1 MPFVAVASAVLGVGT
16 LAFLVLLFRGAFSAV
31 SDLSQFMA
39 GAQLLA
45 KGEGAQVYVI
55 SKLFATE
62 LLLFPYPARGGVGLF
77 VPPCGLPW
85 LMPLALLPAS
95 IAPDVWKLFLIV
107 CLALSIFVL
116 RKAFQLN
123 FTATCWLTAFI
134 CFSGSTYEALRID
147 QISTPMFLAYC
158 CAIWALKAKRP
169 YLAAVALSVFLLK
182 PQQIV
187 PFLVLLIGARQYK
200 TVLGFAGIAAA
211 LTAIAFALMGV
222 EGFHNYSSLLSSC
235 IEDNRY
241 MVPIISCTL
250 RGQLYRIFS
259 THHDVINTL
268 SLVVCCASYIWYF
281 AIARRLSQ
289 SKHWLDY
296 GLVVIMPMG
305 VALSPYCLSYD
316 LLPLVPSLLILM
328 TQFESTLPPLAIL
341 LGMLL
346 TMTFIIPFSIFIH
359 QDWVLSSQVFN
370 PQFAAI
376 FIFGIACMALYYND
390 LRKRVAAEGEV
401 A

>member
-1 MPFVAVASAVLGVGT
+1 MPFLAVASAVLGVGT
-16 LAFLVLLFRGAFSAV
+16 LAFLVLLFRGAFSSV

-39 GAQLLA
+39 GAHLIA
-45 KGEGAQVYVI
+45 SGEGAQVYVI

-62 LLLFPYPARGGVGLF
+62 QAIFSYPARGGVGLF
-77 VPPCGLPW
+77 VPPFGLPW
-85 LMPLALLPAS
+85 LMPLAFLPAS

-107 CLALSIFVL
+107 CLSLSIFVL
-116 RKAFQLN
+116 RKAFKLN

-147 QISTPMFLAYC
+147 QVAAPMFLAYC
-158 CAIWALKAKRP
+158 SAIWAIRAKRP
-169 YLAAVALSVFLLK
+169 YLAALALSVFLMK

-187 PFLVLLIGARQYK
+187 PFVVLLIGARQYK
-200 TVLGFAGIAAA
+200 TVLGFAGITAA
-211 LTAIAFALMGV
+211 LSAIALALVGV
-222 EGFHNYSSLLSSC
+222 EGLHNYSTLISSC

-259 THHDVINTL
+259 NHHDVINMFTL
-268 SLVVCCASYIWYF
+268 AVCCLSYIWF
-281 AIARRLSQ
+281 LTIARRLSQ
-289 SKHWLDY
+289 SQHWLDY

-305 VALSPYCLSYD
+305 VVLSPYCLSYD

-328 TQFESTLPPLAIL
+328 TQFEATLPPPAIL

-346 TMTFIIPFSIFIH
+346 TMVFVIPFSIFIH
-359 QDWVLSSQVFN
+359 QDWILTAQVLN
-370 PQFAAI
+370 PQFAVL
-376 FIFGIACMALYYND
+376 FIFAVACMTLYYKD
-390 LRKRVAAEGEV
+390 LRKRVAAEV
-401 A
+401 I

>member
-1 MPFVAVASAVLGVGT
+1 LAVVSAVVGVGT
-16 LAFLVLLFRGAFSAV
+16 LSFFVVLFRGAFSAV

-39 GAQLLA
+39 GAHLIA
-45 KGEGAQVYVI
+45 NGEGAQVYVI

-62 LLLFPYPARGGVGLF
+62 QSLFPYPARGGVGLF

-85 LMPLALLPAS
+85 LMPLALLPS
-95 IAPDVWKLFLIV
+95 GIAPDVWKLFLIA
-107 CLALSIFVL
+107 CLVLSIFVL
-116 RKAFQLN
+116 RRAFKLN

-147 QISTPMFLAYC
+147 QVSAPMFLGYC
-158 CAIWALKAKRP
+158 SAIWATKAKRP
-169 YLAAVALSVFLLK
+169 YLAALALSVFLLK

-187 PFLVLLIGARQYK
+187 PFILLLIGAKQYK
-200 TVLGFAGIAAA
+200 TVLGFAGITAA
-211 LTAIAFALMGV
+211 LSVIGLALVGV
-222 EGFHNYSSLLSSC
+222 EGFHNYSTLIGSC

-259 THHDVINTL
+259 QHHDVINMVTL
-268 SLVVCCASYIWYF
+268 AICCLSYIWYF
-281 AIARRLSQ
+281 VIARRLSQ
-289 SKHWLDY
+289 SQHWLDY

-328 TQFESTLPPLAIL
+328 TQFEAILPPLAIL
-341 LGMLL
+341 LGMIL
-346 TMTFIIPFSIFIH
+346 TMTFVIPFSILIH
-359 QDWVLSSQVFN
+359 QNCILTGQVFN
-370 PQFAAI
+370 PQFAVL
-376 FIFGIACMALYYND
+376 FIFGIACMALYYSD
-390 LRKRVAAEGEV
+390 LRKRIANEV
-401 A
+401 VKSF